1 MGLTNMLKLFTL
13 QVVPSII
20 ISNIKTISEM
30 QRIEFWAAGWEVQ
43 TLPQCYAAPSLPPKR
58 SLVCCTLDGGSYP
71 RCWRLGMNHINAG
84 LRKQSHKSYDRHRDR
99 NLDLRN
105 KIILWP
111 ISAHIGPYRPI
122 SVQITVKTG
131 RVFFP
136 VYLSF
141 HEFVLWKKQRE
152 SPTNGDKETKKTRYV
167 RFQSF
172 FQGGHWQEEVG
183 LISETRMKPWNLL
196 LLLRFVYFGLFFWW
210 PAANTDL

>member
-71 RCWRLGMNHINAG
+71 RCWRLGMNHIYAG
-84 LRKQSHKSYDRHRDR
+84 LRKQSHKSYDRHRDW

-105 KIILWP
+105 KIILGP
-111 ISAHIGPYRPI
+111 MPAHIGPNHRQNRPC
-122 SVQITVKTG
+122 
-131 RVFFP
+131 FFP
-136 VYLSF
+136 GLSVF
-141 HEFVLWKKQRE
+141 SWICTLEETERESDQWRQKKQKNSIRPV
-152 SPTNGDKETKKTRYV
+152 S
-167 RFQSF
+167 
-172 FQGGHWQEEVG
+172 
-183 LISETRMKPWNLL
+183 I
-196 LLLRFVYFGLFFWW
+196 LFFKV
-210 PAANTDL
+210 ATDKRRLVWYRKHGWSREICCCCCVSGDQ

>member
-71 RCWRLGMNHINAG
+71 RCWRLGMNHIYAG

-99 NLDLRN
+99 NLELRN

-111 ISAHIGPYRPI
+111 ISAHIGPYRPK
-122 SVQITVKTG
+122 SPSKQA
-131 RVFFP
+131 VFFSRSICLFMNL
-136 VYLSF
+136 YF
-141 HEFVLWKKQRE
+141 GRNRE
-152 SPTNGDKETKKTRYV
+152 RVRPMETKKQKKLDTSG
-167 RFQSF
+167 FNPF
-172 FQGGHWQEEVG
+172 FKVATDKRRLVWYRKQGWSREICCCCCVSGDQ
-183 LISETRMKPWNLL
+183 
-196 LLLRFVYFGLFFWW
+196 
-210 PAANTDL
+210 